1 MDVDETKHVNDI
13 ELKQGRSLSRPQ
25 NKAILQIDL
34 SEYSTIP
41 FVDFLEK
48 EFHITGL
55 LRDMILFAIWYDFIF
70 RYSIC
75 LVGSE
80 TTVLS
85 SNHGSAYLICFN

>member
-25 NKAILQIDL
+25 NKAILQINL
-34 SEYSTIP
+34 SEYSTIT

-55 LRDMILFAIWYDFIF
+55 LRDMILFAI
-70 RYSIC
+70 
-75 LVGSE
+75 
-80 TTVLS
+80 
-85 SNHGSAYLICFN
+85 